1 MDSRS
6 EIKEFLASRRARV
19 TPEQA
24 AIPVYGRNRRVK
36 GLRREEVA
44 LLAGVGVD
52 NYVRMERGN
61 LRGVSEQV
69 LDALARALQLD
80 EAERAHLFDLARA
93 ANAGPAA
100 RRHTG
105 AQRVRPSVKR
115 ILDLVGAPA
124 WVPRSGHRDRLR
136 RRARRGTVSRVGAP
150 QYDKVPMDF
159 GVFLR
164 NVTLTG
170 GVAPARA
177 YIDELLPDILD
188 GRIEPGRVFDRTVG
202 LEEIPAGYEAM
213 AERSALKVLVR
224 P

>member
-1 MDSRS
+1 M
-6 EIKEFLASRRARV
+6 
-19 TPEQA
+19 
-24 AIPVYGRNRRVK
+24 
-36 GLRREEVA
+36 
-44 LLAGVGVD
+44 
-52 NYVRMERGN
+52 
-61 LRGVSEQV
+61 
-69 LDALARALQLD
+69 
-80 EAERAHLFDLARA
+80 
-93 ANAGPAA
+93 
-100 RRHTG
+100 
-105 AQRVRPSVKR
+105 
-115 ILDLVGAPA
+115 
-124 WVPRSGHRDRLR
+124 
-136 RRARRGTVSRVGAP
+136 SRVGAP